1 MAEARGRALDEAV
14 DRWVVLYYCHRAVQA
29 FRAGHSQDFR
39 QLRDILH
46 DKDWDRLEFVLVRP
60 LALEQRI
67 QLQLRIIQLLSRLE
81 ENWTTDS
88 EGEQMPFESALVFLE
103 TMKRERQL
111 DAEVIEE
118 LRRKIKEAAVIAC
131 VKNQEFEKANRL
143 LKMQMS
149 RDPSIQKT
157 RVALQS
163 IIRDKNFTH
172 PTIWNFSFKAFQQEV
187 LLCLEDYLDDSEP
200 FLLEVARKNLADME
214 APRLSPLGAASEETV
229 ASEDTAGAAGLA
241 EAKKDESTERP
252 SRDVTEPPKEGEAR
266 GTEEERTEASEG
278 DARLPPPAEEAPAS
292 EPERATDERV
302 AAARPRAEPPGVSGR
317 EEPPEAVGRYP
328 PRRPAFHTLPALR
341 EAFKALYDSTD
352 AEAAFAKLDEADWAC
367 PKQISVP
374 QEAKRCRE
382 EAEEEAAPPGSP
394 PSVQK
399 TRCLVTISRLVQG
412 SEAVCACNL
421 CANPEA
427 SPEPPDTPVAQPAD
441 AEAPTSPRSAQCSR
455 PSKRSAG
462 SWREEKETWSGED
475 ELFDR
480 MSSGGEST
488 NTSVMSAAKKQKW
501 TSEETEW
508 IRAGVKK
515 FGEGNWKAIF
525 KAYRFKKRTPV
536 MIKDRWRT
544 MKKLGLN

>member
-14 DRWVVLYYCHRAVQA
+14 DRWVVLFYCHRAVQA
-29 FRAGHSQDFR
+29 FRAGRSQDFR

-46 DKDWDRLEFVLVRP
+46 AVLVRP

-67 QLQLRIIQLLSRLE
+67 HLQLRIVQLLSRLE

-88 EGEQMPFESALVFLE
+88 GAEQMPFESALVFLE

-111 DAEVIEE
+111 DAKVIEE

-149 RDPSIQKT
+149 KDPSIQKT

-163 IIRDKNFTH
+163 IIREKNFAH
-172 PTIWNFSFKAFQQEV
+172 PTIWKFSFKAFQQDV

-200 FLLEVARKNLADME
+200 FLLEMARKNLADTE
-214 APRLSPLGAASEETV
+214 APRLSPLGAASEELV
-229 ASEDTAGAAGLA
+229 VSEDTEEATGSAG
-241 EAKKDESTERP
+241 AKKDRSTGRS
-252 SRDVTEPPKEGEAR
+252 SRDLTKPLKEGEAR
-266 GTEEERTEASEG
+266 GRKEERTEALAGASDG
-278 DARLPPPAEEAPAS
+278 DARLPPPVEEVPVS

-302 AAARPRAEPPGVSGR
+302 AAASQRAEPPGVSGR
-317 EEPPEAVGRYP
+317 EEPPPALETPEAVGRYP
-328 PRRPAFHTLPALR
+328 HRRPAFHTLPALR
-341 EAFKALYDSTD
+341 EAFKALCDSAD
-352 AEAAFAKLDEADWAC
+352 ADAAFAKLDETDWAC

-374 QEAKRCRE
+374 HRAKRCRE
-382 EAEEEAAPPGSP
+382 EEEAPPGSP
-394 PSVQK
+394 PSFQK
-399 TRCLVTISRLVQG
+399 AKCLVTISRLVQG
-412 SEAVCACNL
+412 SETVCSCDL
-421 CANPEA
+421 CASPEA
-427 SPEPPDTPVAQPAD
+427 SPEPPGTPVARPAD
-441 AEAPTSPRSAQCSR
+441 AETPTSPRSAQFSR
-455 PSKRSAG
+455 LSKRSVG
-462 SWREEKETWSGED
+462 EEKETWSGED
-475 ELFDR
+475 ELFER